1 MFENERVNQ
10 QNRIDFLRNV
20 YFFHSM
26 PIASLEKILGLCTE
40 RRFSAGS
47 ILFFEEMP
55 GDLFFIVL
63 EGEVEI
69 WKRYGQPDSV
79 LLGTSGSGQ
88 PIGEMALI
96 DNRPRSATVKAR
108 TDLSTL
114 VVQASDFDELLYTD
128 NSICVTLLK
137 AVTMMVR
144 KSNEAHVSD
153 LDRQN
158 RELGRANTELRQAQE
173 ELISRERLSV
183 LGKFSSLILHDIR
196 NPLSAL
202 KTRVELLKMNRE
214 DPEYF
219 DDAIKKIEGDIARM
233 ESLAAEFLDYARG
246 DIRLNMSVSSI
257 DRLFERFSDLIALKK
272 SPGLQEVTVHN
283 EVHKPVIIDEER
295 MLRVLL
301 NAADN
306 ACKALRNGGK
316 ISLRSQIEDD
326 AVLIS
331 ISDTGVGMAPEVLE
345 HIFEPFYSS
354 SSAGGTGL
362 GMIIIKNIVEAHHG
376 TVTVLSTVGQGTDVR
391 IRLPVL
397 A

>member
-1 MFENERVNQ
+1 MYINEK
-10 QNRIDFLRNV
+10 IDQKTKIDLLRNI
-20 YFFHSM
+20 YFFHAM
-26 PIASLEKILGLCTE
+26 PMASLEKIFGLCTE
-40 RRFSAGS
+40 KLFPAGS
-47 ILFFEEMP
+47 ILFFEDMP
-55 GDLFFIVL
+55 GEFFFIVL

-79 LLGTSGSGQ
+79 LLGISGAGQ

-96 DNRPRSATVKAR
+96 DNRPRSATVKAK
-108 TDLSTL
+108 TDLVTL
-114 VVQASDFDELLYTD
+114 VVQASDFDELLYSD

-158 RELGRANTELRQAQE
+158 RELARTNTELRQAQE

-202 KTRVELLKMNRE
+202 KTRVELLKMNR
-214 DPEYF
+214 DDSGYF
-219 DDAIKKIEGDIARM
+219 DDAIMKIEGDITRM
-233 ESLAAEFLDYARG
+233 ETLAAEFLDYARG
-246 DIRLNMSVSSI
+246 DIRLNMSVSTI
-257 DRLFERFSDLIALKK
+257 DRLFERFSDLMALKNCPCLPEIVIK
-272 SPGLQEVTVHN
+272 NYVKT
-283 EVHKPVIIDEER
+283 PVIIDEER
-295 MLRVLL
+295 LLRVLI
-301 NAADN
+301 NAGDN
-306 ACKALRNGGK
+306 ACKAMKNGGT
-316 ISLRSQIEDD
+316 LRLTAEPADEF
-326 AVLIS
+326 VLLT
-331 ISDTGVGMAPEVLE
+331 ISDTGAGMPPEVLA

-362 GMIIIKNIVEAHHG
+362 GMIIIKNIVEAHRG
-376 TVTVLSTVGQGTDVR
+376 SVAVVSEVGQGTEVK
-391 IRLPVL
+391 ISLPVF